1 MKMGSTVHVQSGH
14 VGPIMLPMPSTSAA
28 RRLILVPAAAS
39 PRAEGADSPGVR
51 RFRLAQLRLEG
62 RDVPRSERFT
72 HLKRSYD

>member
-1 MKMGSTVHVQSGH
+1 MVT
-14 VGPIMLPMPSTSAA
+14 MPTSAA
-28 RRLILVPAAAS
+28 RRLVLVPAATS
-39 PRAEGADSPGVR
+39 PRDRPASPGVR

>member
-1 MKMGSTVHVQSGH
+1 
-14 VGPIMLPMPSTSAA
+14 MLPMPTSSAA
-28 RRLILVPAAAS
+28 RRLVLVPAATS
-39 PRAEGADSPGVR
+39 PRDRPVTPGVR

>member
-1 MKMGSTVHVQSGH
+1 
-14 VGPIMLPMPSTSAA
+14 MLSMTTSA
-28 RRLILVPAAAS
+28 RRLVLVPAATS
-39 PRAEGADSPGVR
+39 PRDRPVNPGVR

>member
-1 MKMGSTVHVQSGH
+1 MGRRGAM
-14 VGPIMLPMPSTSAA
+14 MLPMPTSSAA
-28 RRLILVPAAAS
+28 RRLVLVPAATSRDRPA
-39 PRAEGADSPGVR
+39 SPGVR

>member
-1 MKMGSTVHVQSGH
+1 
-14 VGPIMLPMPSTSAA
+14 MLGMPSTSA

-39 PRAEGADSPGVR
+39 PRDRPPTPGVR

-62 RDVPRSERFT
+62 RDVPRGERFT